1 MAGTMRGV
9 VFLGDRRAEVREFP
23 IPAPGP
29 GQVLVRLRRAAVCG
43 SDLHVY
49 RQPSSYFEGKAAWIP
64 GHEPAGD
71 VVALG
76 PGCERVKEG
85 DRVTIY
91 HWLACGHCRECRQGY
106 YQFCEQRRGLGQPNA
121 VGPDAD
127 YIVVDERNC
136 LLLPASLSYEDGAF
150 IACIAGTG
158 YSAMRKLRC
167 NGEDTVL
174 VTGQGPVGLVGD
186 VLAKA
191 MGARVVAVD
200 LVAERLALADVAG
213 ADAIVDAATEDAG
226 DAVRALTGGRGA
238 TAGYETSG
246 SAAGR
251 QAVIDGLRVQGR
263 AAFVGIGAQEPSLPV
278 GPIIGKE
285 LTIMGSFVMPIGYYW
300 DLVAFMLRHDLSS
313 CFDKLVTHRYSLEDA
328 PEAFAIADE
337 GRCGKVMLVWD

>member
-1 MAGTMRGV
+1 MAETMRGV
-9 VFLGDRRAEVREFP
+9 VFRGDCRAEVREFP

-49 RQPSSYFEGKAAWIP
+49 RQPASYFEGKAPWIP

-76 PGCERVKEG
+76 PGCERVSEG
-85 DRVTIY
+85 ARVTIY
-91 HWLACGHCRECRQGY
+91 HWLGCGHCRECRRGY
-106 YQFCEQRRGLGQPNA
+106 YQFCDQRRGLGQPNA

-136 LLLPASLSYEDGAF
+136 LLLPEALSYEDGAF

-158 YSAMRKLRC
+158 YSAMRKLCC

-186 VLAKA
+186 ILVKA

-200 LVAERLALADVAG
+200 LVPERLALADAVG
-213 ADAIVDAATEDAG
+213 ADAIVNAATEDVS
-226 DAVRALTGGRGA
+226 DAIRELTGGRGVSA
-238 TAGYETSG
+238 AYETSG

-251 QAVIDGLRVQGR
+251 LSVIDGLRVQGR
-263 AAFVGIGAQEPSLPV
+263 AAFVGIGAQEPSLPA

-300 DLVAFMLRHDLSS
+300 DLVAFMLRHELSAQ
-313 CFDKLVTHRYSLEDA
+313 FDRIVTHRYRLEDA
-328 PEAFAIADE
+328 AEAFAVADE